1 MIVRRYCLVKNH
13 DLDTTHILIDHHN
26 FSQVT
31 DPISQFTYTGDK
43 SEFMYEA
50 VSNFG
55 DEYRLMREP
64 NLSITNLSVTTLLK
78 WIDDNDV
85 DSYELVD
92 YVF

>member
-1 MIVRRYCLVKNH
+1 VIVRRYCLVKNH

-31 DPISQFTYTGDK
+31 DPISQFTYTGDN

-55 DEYRLMREP
+55 DEYRLMHDP
-64 NLSITNLSVTTLLK
+64 NLSITDLSKKIVQQ
-78 WIDDNDV
+78 WANDNDV

-92 YVF
+92 YV